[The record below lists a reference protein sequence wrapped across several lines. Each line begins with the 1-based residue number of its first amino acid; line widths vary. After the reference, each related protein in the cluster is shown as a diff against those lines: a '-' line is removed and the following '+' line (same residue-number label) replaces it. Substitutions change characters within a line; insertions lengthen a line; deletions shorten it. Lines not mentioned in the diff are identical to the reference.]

1 MEKADINCIVSLGTG
16 VLPAKK
22 IKLGKLEF
30 GIPQNLEEGQSML
43 TDFLNMKS
51 ILIKQVVVFFLK
63 TFL

>member
-22 IKLGKLEF
+22 IKLGKLE
-30 GIPQNLEEGQSML
+30 EGQSML

-51 ILIKQVVVFFLK
+51 ILIKQVVVFF
-63 TFL
+63 